1 MNRANSLL
9 MFTYCAL
16 LFSAG
21 IVFGFVFSPNGQ
33 VGFVSFLGALSSLAT
48 VGAAL
53 TAIYALR
60 AWYPQFKHSEKF
72 ALIKAFQ
79 ATVGNDSDIRQFLYE
94 CKDVFRQVIEADIR
108 GEPPLKETFPKNA
121 LQQWWQHSGVI
132 QSAWENMNNLLS
144 DEEQSVFSTNPRL
157 VELKISDLLEKMM
170 DIAYE
175 PNLDRNSIFQLTKC
189 GGFGAEEVISEFLK
203 LNSES
208 RLLLKKL
215 AS

>member
-1 MNRANSLL
+1 MSRTNSLL
-9 MFTYCAL
+9 MLLYCAL

-21 IVFGFVFSPNGQ
+21 IVFGFVFSSNGQ
-33 VGFVSFLGALSSLAT
+33 VGFVNFLNALSSLAT

-72 ALIKAFQ
+72 ALIKTFQ
-79 ATVGNDSDIRQFLYE
+79 ATVGNDSDIRQFLFD
-94 CKDVFRQVIEADIR
+94 CKEVFRQVIEADIR
-108 GEPPLKETFPKNA
+108 GKPPVKETFPNSA
-121 LQQWWQHSGVI
+121 LQQWWQHFGVI

-144 DEEQSVFSTNPRL
+144 AEEQSVFSTNPKQ

-175 PNLDRNSIFQLTKC
+175 PNLDRISLIQLTKC
-189 GGFGAEEVISEFLK
+189 GGYGAEEVVSEFLK